1 MKKNISFIPMDSI
14 LSKWLYDKLKR
25 EPPETACVD
34 ELMTGLHEL
43 MTGEV
48 STLMLGAQDGM
59 GSFPGTADDG
69 ICVGE
74 LSVRPKN
81 RKVMFRGVEVMAFIR
96 KLRKK
101 IEPNPDAPEYILTI
115 WGIGYKF
122 NDNL

>member
-1 MKKNISFIPMDSI
+1 MDSI

-59 GSFPGTADDG
+59 GSFPGTRRSS
-69 ICVGE
+69 I
-74 LSVRPKN
+74 SVSQAQN
-81 RKVMFRGVEVMAFIR
+81 
-96 KLRKK
+96 
-101 IEPNPDAPEYILTI
+101 
-115 WGIGYKF
+115 
-122 NDNL
+122 